1 MDALTAH
8 LIPINLIG
16 NIDLDINQVRII
28 EELHRRII
36 KNRRLKDQSK
46 DQVNGKIAL
55 KTV

>member
-28 EELHRRII
+28 EEFHRRII

-46 DQVNGKIAL
+46 DQVNEKIAL